1 MDEFVCKHQE
11 GFDYGLNLPEGEMTG
26 VNFLYSPK
34 IFEYLKMTT
43 HWNHIDLDNSAS
55 PRADVIDNLDW
66 NV

>member
-43 HWNHIDLDNSAS
+43 H
-55 PRADVIDNLDW
+55 
-66 NV
+66 